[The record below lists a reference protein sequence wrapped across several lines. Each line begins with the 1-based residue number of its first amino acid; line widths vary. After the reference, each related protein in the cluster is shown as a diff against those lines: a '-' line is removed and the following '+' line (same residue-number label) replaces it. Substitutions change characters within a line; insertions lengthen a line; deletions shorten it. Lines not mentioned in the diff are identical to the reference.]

1 MTDGYGQQ
9 STPSLAEWSHHPDCS
24 CSKTSLGCS
33 LLTTGTLW
41 EMSFVDWPASGL
53 WDAIGFYKHQTSEPA
68 TDAVDGSALLP
79 TPAAND
85 AGRSPEADLE
95 SKRSMARFDGTPRT
109 QITSLTV
116 LTKAGF
122 SQPRRRRTVNED
134 PTTPDNETSEP
145 PDQKAMTW

>member
-9 STPSLAEWSHHPDCS
+9 SRPSLAEWSHDPDCS
-24 CSKTSLGCS
+24 CSRTSLGCS

-41 EMSFVDWPASGL
+41 EMSFRAWPASGL
-53 WDAIGFYKHQTSEPA
+53 WDATGFYKHPTSEPA

-85 AGRSPEADLE
+85 AGRSPEAHLE
-95 SKRSMARFDGTPRT
+95 NKRGLARFDGSTRT

-116 LTKAGF
+116 LAKAGF
-122 SQPRRRRTVNED
+122 SQP
-134 PTTPDNETSEP
+134 PTRGTEHEAPITPDSETDEL
-145 PDQKAMTW
+145 PDQEAMI